1 MRPAFWTEFR
11 DTYIARDD
19 IRFIKSVGF
28 NTVRIPLHYRL
39 FMTDQGEIEGEGWA
53 LLDRVLGW
61 VREAGLFAIVDLHA
75 APGGQTGINHDDG
88 PGYPLMFYVPRDRE
102 LTIKLWRAIAR
113 RYSGDP
119 AILGYDILN
128 EPIAP
133 YHDTATLN
141 MRLEPFYRQVTQAIR
156 EVDPGRVVI
165 LAGGQWS
172 SSFDML
178 GPPFANNLAYTYH
191 LFWASTKRDS
201 IQRHL
206 NFANRYD
213 VPLFLGET
221 GELTDEWNERF
232 RKLQEEHGI
241 GWAFWTYKNL
251 DTPSTVV
258 SIPLPAGWA
267 EIVAF
272 ADGTRRDK
280 PAAAVIDRAIAQY
293 LDGIRFRN
301 GVIRWSYLAS
311 LGLKARRNRSRDGSG
326 ASIRH
331 GWNAAECTLVSISA
345 ITSPTVCSFS
355 ASRSDISMPNSSSSD
370 MMVSTTSRLVAAR
383 SSMKL
388 AAWVTLLAGM
398 WSLATT
404 TLLTRSEISLMLSTP
419 LFPRSVGKY
428 HLGRHRYQSAD
439 DGLGGPDVLRP
450 TRQLEYEE
458 ATDCSKRHSV
468 APGCAVLDSLNGR

>member
-1 MRPAFWTEFR
+1 MTHLTLPALHAGPLPLPPLRGRRGLLITLLLILGLVAPAAAESLVRIEGKTFIAPDGHPLSIRGISLGNWLMPEGYMFRFEVAKSPRQIFGAFDRLLGSERAARFWTEFR

-28 NTVRIPLHYRL
+28 NTVRIPLHYNL
-39 FMTDQGEIEGEGWA
+39 FMTDQGEMTGEGWA

-88 PGYPLMFYVPRDRE
+88 PGYPLMFYVPRDRA
-102 LTIKLWRAIAR
+102 LTVKLWRAIAL

-133 YHDTATLN
+133 YHDTAVLN

-156 EVDPGRVVI
+156 EVDPGRIVI

-178 GPPFANNLAYTYH
+178 GPPFTGNLAYTYH
-191 LFWASTKRDS
+191 LFWASTERDS

-221 GELTDEWNERF
+221 GELSDEWNERF
-232 RKLQEEHGI
+232 RRLQEAHGI

-267 EIVAF
+267 EIAAF
-272 ADGTRRDK
+272 ADGTRRDR

-293 LDGIRFRN
+293 LDGIKFRN

-311 LGLKARRNRSRDGSG
+311 LGLKA
-326 ASIRH
+326 
-331 GWNAAECTLVSISA
+331 
-345 ITSPTVCSFS
+345 
-355 ASRSDISMPNSSSSD
+355 
-370 MMVSTTSRLVAAR
+370 
-383 SSMKL
+383 
-388 AAWVTLLAGM
+388 
-398 WSLATT
+398 
-404 TLLTRSEISLMLSTP
+404 
-419 LFPRSVGKY
+419 
-428 HLGRHRYQSAD
+428 
-439 DGLGGPDVLRP
+439 
-450 TRQLEYEE
+450 
-458 ATDCSKRHSV
+458 
-468 APGCAVLDSLNGR
+468 AP

>member
-1 MRPAFWTEFR
+1 
-11 DTYIARDD
+11 
-19 IRFIKSVGF
+19 
-28 NTVRIPLHYRL
+28 L
-39 FMTDQGEIEGEGWA
+39 
-53 LLDRVLGW
+53 
-61 VREAGLFAIVDLHA
+61 AIVDLHA

-102 LTIKLWRAIAR
+102 LTVKLWRAIAQ

-141 MRLEPFYRQVTQAIR
+141 MRLEPFYKQVTQAIR

-178 GPPFANNLAYTYH
+178 GPPFAKNLAYTYH

-201 IQRHL
+201 IQRLL

-272 ADGTRRDK
+272 ADGTRRDR

-293 LDGIRFRN
+293 LDGMKFRN

-311 LGLKARRNRSRDGSG
+311 LGLK
-326 ASIRH
+326 
-331 GWNAAECTLVSISA
+331 SA
-345 ITSPTVCSFS
+345 P
-355 ASRSDISMPNSSSSD
+355 
-370 MMVSTTSRLVAAR
+370 
-383 SSMKL
+383 
-388 AAWVTLLAGM
+388 
-398 WSLATT
+398 
-404 TLLTRSEISLMLSTP
+404 
-419 LFPRSVGKY
+419 
-428 HLGRHRYQSAD
+428 
-439 DGLGGPDVLRP
+439 
-450 TRQLEYEE
+450 
-458 ATDCSKRHSV
+458 
-468 APGCAVLDSLNGR
+468 

>member
-1 MRPAFWTEFR
+1 MTMGYSSVVRSLFFALLCLLSLAASAGAQPLARIEGKSFIAPDGSTLEIKGINLGNWLAPEGYMFKFEVAKAPRQIFAAFDRLLGPERARSFWKQFR
-11 DTYIARDD
+11 DSYVTEAD
-19 IRFIKSVGF
+19 IRFIKSAGF

-39 FMTDQGEIEGEGWA
+39 LMTDDGAIEGEGWA

-61 VREAGLFAIVDLHA
+61 VREAGLLAILDLHA

-88 PGYPLMFYVPRDRE
+88 PGYPLMFYVPRDRA
-102 LTIKLWRAIAR
+102 LTVRLWRAIAL
-113 RYSGDP
+113 RYSGNR
-119 AILGYDILN
+119 AILGYDLLN

-141 MRLEPFYRQVTQAIR
+141 PRLEPFYKEVTAAIR
-156 EVDPGRVVI
+156 EVDPGRIVI

-178 GPPFANNLAYTYH
+178 GPPFTDNLAYTYH

-206 NFANRYD
+206 NFANLYD

-232 RKLQEEHGI
+232 RKLNETHGI

-258 SIPLPAGWA
+258 SIPRPEGWS

-272 ADGTRRDK
+272 ADGKRRDRPP
-280 PAAAVIDRAIAQY
+280 PALIDRAIAQY

-301 GVIRWSYLAS
+301 GEVRWSYLAS
-311 LGLKARRNRSRDGSG
+311 LGLK
-326 ASIRH
+326 
-331 GWNAAECTLVSISA
+331 SA
-345 ITSPTVCSFS
+345 P
-355 ASRSDISMPNSSSSD
+355 
-370 MMVSTTSRLVAAR
+370 
-383 SSMKL
+383 
-388 AAWVTLLAGM
+388 
-398 WSLATT
+398 
-404 TLLTRSEISLMLSTP
+404 
-419 LFPRSVGKY
+419 
-428 HLGRHRYQSAD
+428 
-439 DGLGGPDVLRP
+439 
-450 TRQLEYEE
+450 
-458 ATDCSKRHSV
+458 
-468 APGCAVLDSLNGR
+468 